1 MRGGSSPYKDNE
13 KSYLCS
19 WNEKVDPPCLLAA
32 PGRPVDGGLR
42 NLTLNATA
50 LCRLSL
56 LNHIQTEQG
65 AGNRIDKVRYNGQP
79 ALSPALQAGP
89 GYTFGRSCFLASV
102 EYDRFGFQGIETNV
116 ASEHNTL
123 RTKVRTQGV
132 FNDLTVQGKVQVR
145 F

>member
-1 MRGGSSPYKDNE
+1 MRGSSSPYKDNE

-19 WNEKVDPPCLLAA
+19 WNEKVDDPRFTAS
-32 PGRPVDGGLR
+32 GGLPVG
-42 NLTLNATA
+42 
-50 LCRLSL
+50 
-56 LNHIQTEQG
+56 IGPGE
-65 AGNRIDKVRYNGQP
+65 P
-79 ALSPALQAGP
+79 ALSPALQAGL
-89 GYTFGRSCFLASV
+89 GYTFGRCCFLASV

>member
-1 MRGGSSPYKDNE
+1 MDDRCGQQDGPRGGGYSFNWV
-13 KSYLCS
+13 LLHR
-19 WNEKVDPPCLLAA
+19 DPADPSTA
-32 PGRPVDGGLR
+32 GGLR

-79 ALSPALQAGP
+79 ALSPALQAGL
-89 GYTFGRSCFLASV
+89 GYTFGRSRFLASV